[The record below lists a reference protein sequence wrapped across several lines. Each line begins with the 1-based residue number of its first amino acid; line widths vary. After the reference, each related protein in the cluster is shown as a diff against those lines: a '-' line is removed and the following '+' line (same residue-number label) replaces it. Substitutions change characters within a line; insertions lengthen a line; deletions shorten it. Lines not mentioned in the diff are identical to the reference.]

1 MFTKPWKLAFGVWT
15 RTPKEYE
22 NYEYACHEG
31 NRSVELTSVM
41 FKKPSSSTP
50 KTPTEK

>member
-1 MFTKPWKLAFGVWT
+1 MPGGIWT
-15 RTPKEYE
+15 RAPKEYE

-41 FKKPSSSTP
+41 FKKPSSSTSKP
-50 KTPTEK
+50 PTEK